1 MFSRK
6 SLLILSAIF
15 LLAGCQNTGNL
26 YGYDFQDAKITYK
39 ITGSS
44 TGTSE
49 VLVKGEK
56 KKIRNQITQKR
67 LDGTTLDV
75 DSLMIQNGEKLY
87 TLDPKAKTGTLVKQP
102 FYAELQKLSPEKR
115 QQTLVQEAIRD
126 NRTPEEQA
134 KEPIKQTGNLE
145 VAGQKCDVYKNGIL
159 EICLWHAIPL
169 KASSS
174 LPDYGMQTDTI
185 AEKIELNTNI
195 SDSEFDVPSDYQ
207 ITNLN

>member
-126 NRTPEEQA
+126 NRTPEEQ
-134 KEPIKQTGNLE
+134 PTGNLE